1 MKNILRFM
9 RGHGILVLC
18 VVILLVVQAY
28 SELSLP
34 DYTGDIINIGLQ
46 RSGIEDSVPV
56 KIRPESLEMLKSVMS
71 DADASYVEN
80 SYSVGTVR
88 ELKSGADRSKL
99 DKIMAV
105 AESDIYAKMMPDSG
119 VSVKGME
126 DQVAVYYVL
135 AEYKA
140 LDVNVDKIRN
150 AYLLKVGLRMLLM
163 SAIMMAAGILT
174 CLLASVISARVGRDL
189 RQKVFSKVMTFSGSE
204 LGRFE
209 SASLITRATNDI
221 QQVQNTSVIFLRMV
235 AYSPILA
242 IGGIINV
249 VNTRSGMGW
258 IIVVAV
264 TCLMLVV
271 GTLMVIAMPKFKI
284 MQKLIDNLNLVSRQL
299 LTGVMPIRAFSR
311 EAHEEERFDKANDAL
326 YKNQMF
332 TNVAMSFMMPVM
344 MFIMNGV
351 SVLIVWVGADKID
364 KGNIQIGDLT
374 AFITYS
380 MTIVTSFL
388 IFTMISIILPRA
400 CVAADRIAEV
410 LDTKPLIEDGADA
423 KSVKKEDIKGVVRF
437 DHVSFAF
444 PDAKEQVLTD
454 IDFIARPGE
463 TTAIIGSTGS
473 GKSALINLIP
483 RFFDV
488 TEGSVTIDGEDIRS
502 IKLKDLRELIGYVP
516 QKAVLFSGTIDSN
529 IRYADG
535 VSTDDMKEASKIA
548 QASEFISA
556 KEDGYDSS
564 VAQSGTNV
572 SGGQRQRLSI
582 ARAIAKKPKIYI
594 FDDSFSALDYATD
607 KKLRSELKAVTKDA
621 TVIIVAQRIST
632 ILDADRIIVLD
643 EGRIVGMG
651 RHEELLHNCKEYEEI
666 ATSQLSEDE
675 LRRKAGE

>member
-18 VVILLVVQAY
+18 VVVLLVVQAY

-56 KIRPESLEMLKSVMS
+56 KIRPESLEMLKSVMN

-651 RHEELLHNCKEYEEI
+651 RHEELLHNCKEYDEI

>member
-18 VVILLVVQAY
+18 VVVLLVVQAY

-56 KIRPESLEMLKSVMS
+56 KIRPESLEMLKSVMN

-119 VSVKGME
+119 ASVKGME
-126 DQVAVYYVL
+126 DQVAVYYVM

-264 TCLMLVV
+264 ACLMLVV

-651 RHEELLHNCKEYEEI
+651 RHEELLHNCKEYDEI

>member
-351 SVLIVWVGADKID
+351 SVLIVWVGAERID

-651 RHEELLHNCKEYEEI
+651 RHEELLHNCKEYDEI

>member
-18 VVILLVVQAY
+18 VVVLLVVQAY

-299 LTGVMPIRAFSR
+299 LTGIMPIRAFSR

-651 RHEELLHNCKEYEEI
+651 RHEELLHNCKEYDEI

>member
-18 VVILLVVQAY
+18 VVVLLVVQAY

-56 KIRPESLEMLKSVMS
+56 KIRPESLEMLKSVMN

>member
-1 MKNILRFM
+1 
-9 RGHGILVLC
+9 
-18 VVILLVVQAY
+18 
-28 SELSLP
+28 
-34 DYTGDIINIGLQ
+34 
-46 RSGIEDSVPV
+46 
-56 KIRPESLEMLKSVMS
+56 
-71 DADASYVEN
+71 
-80 SYSVGTVR
+80 
-88 ELKSGADRSKL
+88 
-99 DKIMAV
+99 
-105 AESDIYAKMMPDSG
+105 
-119 VSVKGME
+119 
-126 DQVAVYYVL
+126 
-135 AEYKA
+135 
-140 LDVNVDKIRN
+140 
-150 AYLLKVGLRMLLM
+150 
-163 SAIMMAAGILT
+163 
-174 CLLASVISARVGRDL
+174 
-189 RQKVFSKVMTFSGSE
+189 
-204 LGRFE
+204 
-209 SASLITRATNDI
+209 
-221 QQVQNTSVIFLRMV
+221 
-235 AYSPILA
+235 
-242 IGGIINV
+242 
-249 VNTRSGMGW
+249 
-258 IIVVAV
+258 
-264 TCLMLVV
+264 
-271 GTLMVIAMPKFKI
+271 
-284 MQKLIDNLNLVSRQL
+284 
-299 LTGVMPIRAFSR
+299 
-311 EAHEEERFDKANDAL
+311 
-326 YKNQMF
+326 
-332 TNVAMSFMMPVM
+332 
-344 MFIMNGV
+344 
-351 SVLIVWVGADKID
+351 
-364 KGNIQIGDLT
+364 
-374 AFITYS
+374 
-380 MTIVTSFL
+380 
-388 IFTMISIILPRA
+388 MISIILPRA

-651 RHEELLHNCKEYEEI
+651 RHEELLHICKEYDEI

>member
-9 RGHGILVLC
+9 RGHGILVMC
-18 VVILLVVQAY
+18 VVVLLVVQAY

-56 KIRPESLEMLKSVMS
+56 KIRPESLEMLKSVMN

-80 SYSVGTVR
+80 SYSVGAVR

-140 LDVNVDKIRN
+140 LDVNVDRIRN

-548 QASEFISA
+548 QASEFISV

-643 EGRIVGMG
+643 DGRIVGMG

>member
-351 SVLIVWVGADKID
+351 SVLIVWVGAERID

>member
-18 VVILLVVQAY
+18 VVVLLVVQAY

-56 KIRPESLEMLKSVMS
+56 KIRPESLEMLKSVMN
-71 DADASYVEN
+71 DADASYVET

-126 DQVAVYYVL
+126 DQVAVYYVM

-163 SAIMMAAGILT
+163 SAVMMAAGILT

-651 RHEELLHNCKEYEEI
+651 RHEELLHICKEYDEI